1 MNLTKIMKN
10 KNYTFISENFFLY
23 FYLLIPTVIMFSKF
37 FSETLILILILFIL
51 FNLFKKKLFN
61 NIFVW
66 DHQHNL
72 LKIANAF
79 FIFFIFIFINKIIN
93 FTNTY
98 DLLKS
103 FALLRFSIFLLLPL
117 IFIKIKNVKFHK
129 NLVYFIII
137 PTLALNID
145 LIYQFYSGKNILGY
159 SYDFGYKRASSF
171 FGDEKI
177 AGSYLYFNFFILLL
191 LFNFFKYKKFLISL
205 ILLTYFAI
213 YLSGDRLPF
222 LLINLSLIILLLLFF
237 SEIKSNFLKNKIKYF
252 LIILFVLILS
262 FNHNF
267 KKAIITHKYIGTL
280 IQIKEFDLKKTHY
293 YYHFNK
299 AFIIFKS
306 NIIFGTGYKTFRIEC
321 SSEKYEDTLD
331 KSSPGYFN
339 GCATHP
345 HNYYL
350 EIMSENGAIGLL
362 LFIFIIYTFYKIFIN
377 KIYYQKKEIFI
388 NKIMLTFIFIFFFPL
403 KPTGSFYTNFNL
415 IMLFFVITFFFF
427 LTSITKKKIE

>member
-1 MNLTKIMKN
+1 MNLTKIN
-10 KNYTFISENFFLY
+10 KIIKDIFISKKIFLY
-23 FYLLIPTVIMFSKF
+23 FYLLIPTIIMFSKF
-37 FSETLILILILFIL
+37 LAETFIVILILFIL
-51 FNLFKKKLFN
+51 LNLFKKKQFN
-61 NIFVW
+61 NIFIW
-66 DHQHNL
+66 DPKFNL

-79 FIFFIFIFINKIIN
+79 LIFFIFIFFNKIIN
-93 FTNTY
+93 FSNIY

-103 FALLRFSIFLLLPL
+103 FTLLRFSIFLLIPL
-117 IFIKIKNVKFHK
+117 ILINIKNVKFHK
-129 NLVYFIII
+129 NLFYFIII

-145 LIYQFYSGKNILGY
+145 LIYQFYSGTNIL
-159 SYDFGYKRASSF
+159 SYNYDSGYKRASSF

-191 LFNFFKYKKFLISL
+191 LFNFYKYKKFIISL
-205 ILLTYFAI
+205 ILLTYYAI
-213 YLSGDRLPF
+213 YLSGDRQPF
-222 LLINLSLIILLLLFF
+222 LLVNLSLIIFLFIF
-237 SEIKSNFLKNKIKYF
+237 FKEIKLNFIKNKIKF
-252 LIILFVLILS
+252 LFILILILTLS
-262 FNHNF
+262 FNYNF
-267 KKAIITHKYIGTL
+267 KKLIMTEKYVGTL
-280 IQIKEFDLKKTHY
+280 NQIKEFDFKNTHY

-350 EIMSENGAIGLL
+350 EIMSENGIIGLL

-377 KIYYQKKEIFI
+377 KIYYQKKKFLLIKLCLLLYLLF
-388 NKIMLTFIFIFFFPL
+388 
-403 KPTGSFYTNFNL
+403 SFL
-415 IMLFFVITFFFF
+415 
-427 LTSITKKKIE
+427 

>member
-1 MNLTKIMKN
+1 MNLTIFKKIISN
-10 KNYTFISENFFLY
+10 TFISEKIFLY
-23 FYLLIPTVIMFSKF
+23 SYLLIPTIIIFSKF
-37 FSETLILILILFIL
+37 FAEVFILILIVFIL
-51 FNLFKKKLFN
+51 LNLFKKKQFK
-61 NIFVW
+61 NIFIW
-66 DHQHNL
+66 DPKDNL

-79 FIFFIFIFINKIIN
+79 LIFFIFIFFNKIIN
-93 FTNTY
+93 FSNIY

-103 FALLRFSIFLLLPL
+103 FTLMRFSIFLLIPL
-117 IFIKIKNVKFHK
+117 IFINIKNVKFHE
-129 NLVYFIII
+129 NLSYFIII

-191 LFNFFKYKKFLISL
+191 LFNFYKYKKFIISF

-222 LLINLSLIILLLLFF
+222 LLINLSLIFLLLLFF
-237 SEIKSNFLKNKIKYF
+237 SEIKLIFLKNKIKYF
-252 LIILFVLILS
+252 FIIFFLLILS

-267 KKAIITHKYIGTL
+267 KKTIITHKYIGTL
-280 IQIKEFDLKKTHY
+280 IQIKEFDFKNTHY

-299 AFIIFKS
+299 AFIIFKN

-350 EIMSENGAIGLL
+350 EIMSENGTIGLL
-362 LFIFIIYTFYKIFIN
+362 LFIFVIFTFYKIFIN

-388 NKIMLTFIFIFFFPL
+388 NKIMLAFIFTFFFPL

-415 IMLFFVITFFFF
+415 IMLFFVMTFFFF
-427 LTSITKKKIE
+427 LTSISKKKIE